1 MKKVELEWCKNW
13 VRKTFEKLPIGVTGI
28 EVNLFWKLAE
38 ESKLWEKET
47 YGTPMSD
54 ALSELAE
61 VETITKDGNFL
72 YNVFKLK

>member
-1 MKKVELEWCKNW
+1 MKKIELEWCKNW
-13 VRKTFEKLPIGVTGI
+13 VKKTFSKLPKGITGI

-38 ESKLWEKET
+38 ESKLWTKGT

-54 ALSELAE
+54 ALSELTN
-61 VETITKDGNFL
+61 VETITKNGEFL